1 MQASIPSSSQSI
13 YNQEPPPPPPY
24 VHTGAAVI
32 TSTQQQVNQQA
43 VPGTL
48 RYHLDTLTI
57 VLVENG
63 ASIRWLA
70 VASAC
75 RFLCVVVMYTCFEG
89 ELGPEPQFYTDRT
102 RRYEAPWIESRG

>member
-32 TSTQQQVNQQA
+32 TSTQQQVNQQV

-48 RYHLDTLTI
+48 RYHLDTITI
-57 VLVENG
+57 VPVDNG
-63 ASIRWLA
+63 TRPRWLA

-75 RFLCVVVMYTCFEG
+75 RFLRVCVVVYTYCDG
-89 ELGPEPQFYTDRT
+89 KPGPGPHSVSDRIT
-102 RRYEAPWIESRG
+102 GIML